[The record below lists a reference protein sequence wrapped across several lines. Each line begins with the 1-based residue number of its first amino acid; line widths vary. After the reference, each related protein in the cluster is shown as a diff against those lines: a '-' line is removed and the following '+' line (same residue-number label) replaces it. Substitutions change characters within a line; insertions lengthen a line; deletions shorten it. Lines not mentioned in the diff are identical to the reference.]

1 MAKVE
6 GAQQS
11 LILEEEQPL
20 LLLID
25 GHALVHRGWHAIQNP
40 LTLRRTGEDVRGVY
54 GFAQMVLRTV
64 QSYRPTHMV
73 ITFDLPTPTFR
84 DKLFAEYKAHRP
96 ETPQELR
103 DQFPHVRRLMEALGV
118 PVFEMDGYEADD
130 LLGTLSSQAQA
141 QGLETVILTGDT
153 DILQLVSPHIR
164 VHLQSSVQKQMLY
177 DEAEVRRRYDGL
189 GPEQVRHLKAL
200 CGDKSDNIPGIP
212 GVGPKTAARLLLDHG
227 DLQGIFDSIDE
238 LPAKQAALL
247 QEHRDLVFLGLELV
261 TIVRDVPVK
270 LDLDASRWGRYDR
283 GEAVEVL
290 RDLEFHSLIG
300 RLPGG
305 VEEPGKPPPVLA
317 GPGET
322 HYSTVTDVEALQ
334 ALAGTLAASGGFAL
348 DTETAPTDPEVKG
361 IHPMRSRLV
370 GLSFATE
377 EGTAWYV
384 PVGHAAGPQLGIDE
398 ALGVLRP
405 VLEDPSVP
413 KAAHNANYDL
423 TVLGNHG
430 VAVRGLAFDTM
441 LAAHL
446 LGHKAIGL
454 KSMALDL
461 LGVEM
466 TPITD
471 LIGTGRGQT
480 TFDRVPVES
489 AAPYACADSDMTLRL
504 WTMLEERLRE
514 AGQLELFQ
522 TVEVQLLPIVVEMQ
536 LKGIAMDAELLVKMG
551 ERLGE
556 RLAELEAAAYEALGH
571 RFNLGSPKQ
580 LGEVLF
586 DELKLQNMA
595 DIGRPKKTRTG
606 GYATDA
612 STLEALSGA
621 HPLVDLVLE
630 NRQLSKLKS
639 TYVDALP
646 ALVNS
651 ATGRVHT
658 IYNQAGSST
667 GRFSSN
673 DPNLQNIPIR
683 TELGRQIRRAFRP
696 GPDGWLFLAA
706 DYSQI
711 ELRVLAHLSGDPTLL
726 EAFRQDLDI
735 HASTASQAYGVPLD
749 KVTAD
754 MRRVA
759 KVLNFGVAYGVSA
772 YGIAQQTDLSLEE
785 GRDFIESYFG
795 RYPGVKGYLEETRRR
810 VRESGYVETLLGRR
824 RYIPEV
830 HSSNPAI
837 RQAAE
842 REAINMPVQGTAAE
856 IQKLAM
862 IGVAARMESEGLRS
876 NMLLQVHDELI
887 FEAPLEEVEQLRD
900 LVVDVMP
907 RALELAPRSVEFAV
921 AFKVATKLGT
931 NWGEL
936 E

>member
-1 MAKVE
+1 MPKA
-6 GAQQS
+6 GDGQQS
-11 LILEEEQPL
+11 LIPEEEQPL
-20 LLLID
+20 LLLVD

-54 GFAQMVLRTV
+54 GVAQMLLRTV
-64 QSYRPTHMV
+64 QEYRPTHVV
-73 ITFDLPTPTFR
+73 ITFDRPGPTFR
-84 DKLFAEYKAHRP
+84 DELFKDYKAHRP
-96 ETPQELR
+96 EAPQELR
-103 DQFPHVRRLMEALGV
+103 NQFPHVRRLMEALQI
-118 PVFEMDGYEADD
+118 PIFEMDGFEADD
-130 LLGTLSSQAQA
+130 LLGTLSAQAQQ

-164 VHLQSSVQKQMLY
+164 VHLQSTVQKQSLY

-189 GPEQVRHLKAL
+189 SPDQVRGLKAL
-200 CGDKSDNIPGIP
+200 CGDKSDNIPGVP
-212 GVGPKTAARLLLDHG
+212 GIGGKTAAKLLLEHET
-227 DLQGIFDSIDE
+227 LQGIYDHLDA
-238 LPAKQAALL
+238 LPARQAALL
-247 QEHRDLVFLGLELV
+247 DEHRDLVFRGLELV
-261 TIVRDVPVK
+261 TIVRDIPVL
-270 LDLDASRWGRYDR
+270 LDLDACRWGQYDR
-283 GEAVEVL
+283 NDVVEVL
-290 RDLEFHSLIG
+290 KDLEFFSLVARWPQG
-300 RLPGG
+300 REAHTG
-305 VEEPGKPPPVLA
+305 PPPAA
-317 GPGET
+317 GGPEET
-322 HYSTVTDVEALQ
+322 RYDVVADAAALEAL
-334 ALAGTLAASGGFAL
+334 ARELAASGGFAL
-348 DTETAPTDPEVKG
+348 DTETAPVDPEVKG
-361 IHPMRSRLV
+361 VHAMRSRLV
-370 GLSFATE
+370 GLSFSMEA
-377 EGTAWYV
+377 GRAWYV
-384 PVGHAAGPQLGIDE
+384 PVGHAEGAQLPLDQVLE
-398 ALGVLRP
+398 TLRP
-405 VLEDPSVP
+405 VLEDPGAP
-413 KAAHNANYDL
+413 KVAHNANYDL

-430 VAVRGLAFDTM
+430 VTVRGLVFDTM

-454 KSMALDL
+454 KNMALDL
-461 LGVEM
+461 MGVEM

-471 LIGTGRGQT
+471 LIGTGRAQT
-480 TFDRVPVES
+480 TFDRVHVDL
-489 AAPYACADSDMTLRL
+489 AAPYACADADMTLRL
-504 WTMLEERLRE
+504 WTMLDERLRE

-522 TVEVQLLPIVVEMQ
+522 GVEVPLLPIVVAMQ
-536 LKGIAMDAELLVKMG
+536 LTGIALDAELLVEMG
-551 ERLGE
+551 QRLGE
-556 RLAELEAAAYEALGH
+556 RLAELEAEAYEVLGH

-586 DELKLQNMA
+586 DELKLQEMA

-612 STLEALSGA
+612 ATLEALSGA

-646 ALVNS
+646 ALVNP

-658 IYNQAGSST
+658 SYNQAGSAT

-683 TELGRQIRRAFRP
+683 TELGRQIRLAFRP
-696 GPDGWLFLAA
+696 GPAGWLLLAA

-735 HASTASQAYGVPLD
+735 HASTAAEVYGVALD
-749 KVTAD
+749 QVTAD

-772 YGIAQQTDLSLEE
+772 YGISQQTDLSLEE

-795 RYPGVKGYLEETRRR
+795 RYPGVKEYLDETKRQA
-810 VRESGYVETLLGRR
+810 REKGYVETLLGRR

-837 RQAAE
+837 RQGAE

-862 IGVAARMESEGLRS
+862 IGVARRMESEGLRS
-876 NMLLQVHDELI
+876 HMLLQVHDELI
-887 FEAPLEEVEQLRD
+887 FEAPPEEVEQLRD

-907 RALELAPRSVEFAV
+907 RAVELAPRPVEFAV
-921 AFKVATKLGT
+921 ALRVATKLGA